1 MGGGLVQYSSV
12 LTRLFSQ
19 SLSAWTP
26 LPESS
31 LGQQRAYR
39 YYGNTID
46 DQKYETVLCLVI
58 SGQMGLY
65 YFYIHYKQI
74 LNASSWT
81 LVITFHWRHHLS
93 RQCISMLLKLFTHC
107 YFSQVFKLLTYMMLY
122 FAHSAVRVAVYRII
136 ELWVRVGGVSLL
148 QGSPSHTE
156 LLFTHLL
163 GDITPGSEAVK
174 VRLRVFVSNTI
185 SM

>member
-1 MGGGLVQYSSV
+1 
-12 LTRLFSQ
+12 
-19 SLSAWTP
+19 
-26 LPESS
+26 
-31 LGQQRAYR
+31 
-39 YYGNTID
+39 
-46 DQKYETVLCLVI
+46 
-58 SGQMGLY
+58 
-65 YFYIHYKQI
+65 
-74 LNASSWT
+74 
-81 LVITFHWRHHLS
+81 
-93 RQCISMLLKLFTHC
+93 MLAHC
-107 YFSQVFKLLTYMMLY
+107 YFSQVFKLLTNMMFY

-156 LLFTHLL
+156 LLFTHLI